1 MEPAGNNRPKNRR
14 KAVMKAI
21 FLLIFIVAAIF
32 LLRFT
37 PIKNY
42 LTAEAL
48 GRFLESAGFWAP
60 LIFILIYTA
69 GVCLFLPGTLLT
81 GLGAA
86 IFGAYWGF
94 VYVWFGA
101 MAGASAA
108 FFIGR
113 TLGREFA
120 SSLIGDKLK
129 KYDDGIE
136 RNGFATVLYL
146 RLVYFPFT
154 PMNFGMGLTKVH
166 FRDYFIG
173 TGLGIIVGTFIF
185 TFFIGTLKDVWAS
198 GNWAELISFK
208 VFFSIALFIF
218 SFFIPKIIKKINMVI
233 AEDPE
238 MGPNLLD
245 KIKSQGV
252 RELDDSAMIMR
263 LKFKTIPGEQFVIRR
278 EVFRMIQES
287 FRENGIEFAH
297 RNVAV
302 YLPPDEDAG
311 EHDKKAIEAGAAA
324 AAAAAQAEEEQK
336 KPI

>member
-1 MEPAGNNRPKNRR
+1 MEPAANNLPKDPR
-14 KAVMKAI
+14 KAVIKAI
-21 FLLIFIVAAIF
+21 FLLTFIVAAIF

-37 PIKNY
+37 PIKSY

-48 GRFLESAGFWAP
+48 GSFLESAGFWAP
-60 LIFILIYTA
+60 LIFILIYTT

-101 MAGASAA
+101 MAGAIAA

-120 SSLIGDKLK
+120 SSLIGDRLK
-129 KYDDGIE
+129 KYDDAIE

-218 SFFIPKIIKKINMVI
+218 SFFIPKIIKKI
-233 AEDPE
+233 
-238 MGPNLLD
+238 
-245 KIKSQGV
+245 K
-252 RELDDSAMIMR
+252 
-263 LKFKTIPGEQFVIRR
+263 GE
-278 EVFRMIQES
+278 
-287 FRENGIEFAH
+287 
-297 RNVAV
+297 
-302 YLPPDEDAG
+302 
-311 EHDKKAIEAGAAA
+311 
-324 AAAAAQAEEEQK
+324 
-336 KPI
+336 